1 MLIQDQII
9 SFNRLTNDD
18 MRVIVVH
25 SFISKYRSSFS
36 DRCPFFSLIP
46 YRAAVFC
53 PLDEQYIKRGSG
65 WGVETGTQ
73 HLQVNMH
80 RLIVWWWLDKVA
92 HWIENKIFFCY
103 FFLRSHQIR
112 SIKADRK
119 QVSSSMLFV
128 YRNKINIWWLKHSNH
143 YLVVCKP
150 SVN

>member
-9 SFNRLTNDD
+9 GFNRLTNDD

-25 SFISKYRSSFS
+25 SFISKYRSSSFV
-36 DRCPFFSLIP
+36 FSLIP

-53 PLDEQYIKRGSG
+53 LLDERYIKRGSG
-65 WGVETGTQ
+65 WGGETGTQ
-73 HLQVNMH
+73 HLQVNIH
-80 RLIVWWWLDKVA
+80 RFYRWLDKVTY
-92 HWIENKIFFCY
+92 WIENKILVCY
-103 FFLRSHQIR
+103 FFLRIHQTR

-128 YRNKINIWWLKHSNH
+128 YRNKMIIWWLIRSNH
-143 YLVVCKP
+143 HLVVCKP